1 VPPAF
6 VLSQDQTLHRD
17 LDRHPR
23 GAGHR
28 SWVGHRTATG
38 CPTTLISLELLGG
51 VPAHVPQDATVNAAL
66 AFDITVPF
74 SRSHGPTGG
83 RPEADD
89 DRQADTHS
97 AAARSG
103 AAKER
108 PCQPARAGTPAP
120 ASGPIILW
128 VKPFTVKRVWP
139 RDRSRADQRARIRI
153 QERRPRRRSR
163 PSTSAGA
170 TSSDG
175 SLTRSSSR

>member
-1 VPPAF
+1 
-6 VLSQDQTLHRD
+6 
-17 LDRHPR
+17 
-23 GAGHR
+23 
-28 SWVGHRTATG
+28 
-38 CPTTLISLELLGG
+38 LIYLELLGG
-51 VPAHVPQDATVNAAL
+51 VPTHVQKDATVNAAL

-108 PCQPARAGTPAP
+108 PCQSARAGTPAP

-128 VKPFTVKRVWP
+128 VKPFTVKRLSR
-139 RDRSRADQRARIRI
+139 RDRSPAISGHGSGSMSGDRVGGAA
-153 QERRPRRRSR
+153 RRPRRGR
-163 PSTSAGA
+163 PRA
-170 TSSDG
+170 TG
-175 SLTRSSSR
+175 R

>member
-1 VPPAF
+1 
-6 VLSQDQTLHRD
+6 
-17 LDRHPR
+17 
-23 GAGHR
+23 
-28 SWVGHRTATG
+28 
-38 CPTTLISLELLGG
+38 LISLELLGG

-74 SRSHGPTGG
+74 SRSHGPTGS
-83 RPEADD
+83 RPGADD

-128 VKPFTVKRVWP
+128 VKPFTVKRLRRP
-139 RDRSRADQRARIRI
+139 DGSGAGQEARIRVHD
-153 QERRPRRRSR
+153 RRPRRRSR

-170 TSSDG
+170 TSSPG
-175 SLTRSSSR
+175 SVTRSSSR